1 MIHTSFK
8 LLILSLTILALPAK
22 AQTEPRQNLLD
33 IYRQAVSSDPTLAA
47 ARSANQ
53 ATEERLAQAR
63 SLFFPTINFT
73 MNATHSETDVR
84 YLNNQNNPFRVGEPQ
99 SFETFAYG
107 VNATQPIFR
116 KQNHDQYDQAKL
128 QVLQSDLLLIQAQQE
143 LMLRVSDAY
152 FDVLLARDNIELIN
166 AQKAAISGQLE
177 QAKANFEVGTAT
189 ITDVNEAQARYDLIL
204 AQEIGAVNQ
213 LETAKRALQ
222 AIIGTMPAP
231 LTGVNPSIEI
241 TPPKPLN
248 MEEWVNI
255 SRQNNLN
262 INIQQR
268 AYEIAA
274 EEVELQNAGHYPVL
288 DAVGSY
294 NDTRAGGSVNGFGS
308 DLQNGQIGLQLQIPI
323 YQGGLVT
330 SRVREAV
337 ALRQQ
342 ALDNLEAARRQAE
355 LETRTAY
362 LNLTGNVAQV
372 AAFEQALISS
382 RSQLESTQLG
392 YEVGVRTSIDVLNA
406 QQQLYTAQRDL
417 LQARYNYLLSLL
429 QLKSATGLI
438 NESDLADVS
447 QRLSDGPIAAAPQP

>member
-1 MIHTSFK
+1 MIHTFSR
-8 LLILSLTILALPAK
+8 LLAFSLVLVALPAS
-22 AQTEPRQNLLD
+22 AQPEQRQNLLD
-33 IYRQAVSSDPTLAA
+33 IYRQAVTSDPTLAA
-47 ARSANQ
+47 AYSANK
-53 ATEERLAQAR
+53 AVEERLAQAR
-63 SLFFPTINFT
+63 ALFFPTLSFT
-73 MNATHSETDVR
+73 MNATHSETDIR

-107 VNATQPIFR
+107 VNARQPIFR

-128 QVLQSDLLLIQAQQE
+128 QVLQSDLQLIQAQQN

-177 QAKANFEVGTAT
+177 MAKANFEVGTAT

-204 AQEIGAVNQ
+204 AQEIAAVNQ

-222 AIIGTMPAP
+222 AILGNMPPP
-231 LTGVNPSIEI
+231 LAGVNPGIEI
-241 TPPKPLN
+241 TVPRPFD
-248 MEEWVNI
+248 MEEWVEI
-255 SRQNNLN
+255 TRQNNLN

-294 NDTRAGGSVNGFGS
+294 NDTRASGSVNGFGS
-308 DLQNGQIGLQLQIPI
+308 DLQNGQIGLQLEIPI
-323 YQGGLVT
+323 YQGGLVNA
-330 SRVREAV
+330 RVREAV

-342 ALDNLEAARRQAE
+342 ALETLEAARRQAE

-372 AAFEQALISS
+372 EAFEQALVSS

-392 YEVGVRTSIDVLNA
+392 YEVGVRTSVDVLNA
-406 QQQLYTAQRDL
+406 QQQFYTAQRDL
-417 LQARYNYLLSLL
+417 LQARYNYLLSVL
-429 QLKSATGLI
+429 QLKAATGLI
-438 NESDLADVS
+438 DESDLADVS
-447 QRLSDGPIAAAPQP
+447 QRMTASSATPLPQP

>member
-1 MIHTSFK
+1 MIHTFSR
-8 LLILSLTILALPAK
+8 LLVLGLGLLALPAV
-22 AQTEPRQNLLD
+22 AQPEQRQNLLE
-33 IYRQAVSSDPTLAA
+33 IYKQAVTSDPTLAA
-47 ARSANQ
+47 AYSANK
-53 ATEERLAQAR
+53 AVEERLAQAR
-63 SLFFPTINFT
+63 ALFFPTLSFS
-73 MNATHSETDVR
+73 MSATHSETDIR

-107 VNATQPIFR
+107 LNARQPIFR

-128 QVLQSDLLLIQAQQE
+128 QVLQSGLQLIQAQQN

-177 QAKANFEVGTAT
+177 MAKANFEVGTAT

-204 AQEIGAVNQ
+204 AQEIAAVNR

-222 AIIGTMPAP
+222 AILGNMPPP
-231 LTGVNPSIEI
+231 LAGVNPSIEV
-241 TPPKPLN
+241 TLPKPLN
-248 MEEWVNI
+248 MEEWVEI
-255 SRQNNLN
+255 TRQNNLN

-294 NDTRAGGSVNGFGS
+294 TDTRAGGSVNGFGS
-308 DLQNGQIGLQLQIPI
+308 DLQNGQIGLQLEIPI
-323 YQGGLVT
+323 YQGGLVNA
-330 SRVREAV
+330 RAREAV

-342 ALDNLEAARRQAE
+342 AMQTLEAARRQAE
-355 LETRTAY
+355 FETRTAY

-372 AAFEQALISS
+372 EALEQALVSS

-392 YEVGVRTSIDVLNA
+392 YEVGVRTSVDVLNA
-406 QQQLYTAQRDL
+406 QQQFYTAQRDL
-417 LQARYNYLLSLL
+417 LQARYNYLLSVI
-429 QLKSATGLI
+429 QLKAATGLI
-438 NESDLADVS
+438 DESDLADVS
-447 QRLSDGPIAAAPQP
+447 QRLSASSVAPVPQP

>member
-1 MIHTSFK
+1 MIHTLLK
-8 LLILSLTILALPAK
+8 LVLIGLALLALPAA
-22 AQTEPRQNLLD
+22 AQSAPRQNLLD
-33 IYRQAVSSDPTLAA
+33 IYRQAVTSDPTLAA

-63 SLFFPTINFT
+63 SLFFPTLNFT

-99 SFETFAYG
+99 SFETFGYG

-116 KQNHDQYDQAKL
+116 KQNHDQYDQAQL
-128 QVLQSDLLLIQAQQE
+128 QVLQSDLQLIQAQQE

-189 ITDVNEAQARYDLIL
+189 ITDVNEAQARFDLIL
-204 AQEIGAVNQ
+204 AQEIAAVNQ
-213 LETAKRALQ
+213 LEIAKRALQ
-222 AIIGTMPAP
+222 AIIGAMPPP
-231 LTGVNPSIEI
+231 LTGVNPGIEI

-248 MEEWVNI
+248 MEEWVDI

-294 NDTRAGGSVNGFGS
+294 NDTRASGSVNGFGS

-330 SRVREAV
+330 ARVREAV
-337 ALRQQ
+337 DR
-342 ALDNLEAARRQAE
+342 
-355 LETRTAY
+355 
-362 LNLTGNVAQV
+362 
-372 AAFEQALISS
+372 
-382 RSQLESTQLG
+382 
-392 YEVGVRTSIDVLNA
+392 
-406 QQQLYTAQRDL
+406 
-417 LQARYNYLLSLL
+417 
-429 QLKSATGLI
+429 KS
-438 NESDLADVS
+438 VV
-447 QRLSDGPIAAAPQP
+447 

>member
-1 MIHTSFK
+1 MIHTFSR
-8 LLILSLTILALPAK
+8 LLVISMALLVLPAV
-22 AQTEPRQNLLD
+22 AQPEQRQNLLD

-47 ARSANQ
+47 AYSANK
-53 ATEERLAQAR
+53 AVEERLAQAR
-63 SLFFPTINFT
+63 ALFFPTLSFT

-107 VNATQPIFR
+107 VNARQPIFR

-128 QVLQSDLLLIQAQQE
+128 QALQSDLQLIQAQQE

-177 QAKANFEVGTAT
+177 MAKANFEVGTAT

-204 AQEIGAVNQ
+204 AQEIAAVNQ

-222 AIIGTMPAP
+222 AILGNMPPP
-231 LTGVNPSIEI
+231 LAGVNPSIKV
-241 TPPKPLN
+241 TLPKPLN
-248 MEEWVNI
+248 MEEWVEI
-255 SRQNNLN
+255 TRINNLN
-262 INIQQR
+262 INIQQHT
-268 AYEIAA
+268 YDIAA
-274 EEVELQNAGHYPVL
+274 EEVELQNAGHYPIL

-294 NDTRAGGSVNGFGS
+294 TDNRAGGSVNGFGS
-308 DLQNGQIGLQLQIPI
+308 DLQTSQIGLQLEIPI
-323 YQGGLVT
+323 YQGGLV
-330 SRVREAV
+330 SARVREAV
-337 ALRQQ
+337 ALKQQ
-342 ALDNLEAARRQAE
+342 ALDNLEAVRRQAE

-372 AAFEQALISS
+372 EALEQALVSS
-382 RSQLESTQLG
+382 RSQLESTNLG

-406 QQQLYTAQRDL
+406 QQQFYTAQRDL
-417 LQARYNYLLSLL
+417 LQARYNYLLSVLR
-429 QLKSATGLI
+429 LKSATGLI
-438 NESDLADVS
+438 NESDLSDVS
-447 QRLSDGPIAAAPQP
+447 QRLSDNTVAPVPQP